1 VGVCVVGVGN
11 PYKGCCFCG
20 FVVVIRKLSPTGP
33 VDPRELGIE
42 SLPYV
47 GVIGGSGL
55 YEAGFFDEFFEVQ
68 LHTPYGLPSDN
79 VVVGRLGGEWVA
91 FLPRHGRGHRYPPHR
106 VPYRANVWALWAL
119 GVRVVVGV
127 SAVGSLREDFAP
139 GDFVVPDQFIDMTR
153 GREYTFYDGPRV
165 CHVQIGLEPF
175 NEELRRLLIESASRF
190 NRTHGGGCY
199 VCIEGPRFSTRAES
213 RVWRDVFGCD
223 IIGMTLVPEINLVR
237 ELGMCYALLALV
249 TDYDVWVP
257 HQPVTAELVERVM
270 GEKLDLARK
279 VLVDVIPSIPKNLH
293 ERCGEVLRNA
303 CV

>member
-1 VGVCVVGVGN
+1 
-11 PYKGCCFCG
+11 
-20 FVVVIRKLSPTGP
+20 
-33 VDPRELGIE
+33 
-42 SLPYV
+42 
-47 GVIGGSGL
+47 
-55 YEAGFFDEFFEVQ
+55 
-68 LHTPYGLPSDN
+68 
-79 VVVGRLGGEWVA
+79 
-91 FLPRHGRGHRYPPHR
+91 
-106 VPYRANVWALWAL
+106 
-119 GVRVVVGV
+119 
-127 SAVGSLREDFAP
+127 
-139 GDFVVPDQFIDMTR
+139 MTR

-175 NEELRRLLIESASRF
+175 TEELRRLLIESASRF

-270 GEKLDLARK
+270 GEKLDLARR
-279 VLVDVIPSIPKNLH
+279 VLVDVIPRIPKNLH